1 MDRVTP
7 PPDAP
12 GLPSASTPPPARTA
26 AYGSDPAQVYDVR
39 LPTRASTGTT
49 VVIVHGGFWR
59 QQFDRAHAA
68 PQAQAFADAGH
79 HVAVVEYR
87 RVGMPGGGWPGTF
100 DDVTAAIEAIRE
112 DTQLPS
118 RCVLVGHSA
127 GGHLVALAASKPWA
141 HGIRGV
147 VSLAGCVDLVKGVE
161 LGMGGTAVAD
171 FLGAAPVTDPSAP
184 LAAADPAMT
193 TPAVP
198 VVLVHG
204 DLDETVPIEVSR
216 SYLAK
221 VESAT
226 TPHADVELHAIR
238 GADHFALIDPGAP
251 VFAEILDR
259 VTALTQH

>member
-1 MDRVTP
+1 MERVTP

-12 GLPSASTPPPARTA
+12 GIPTAGTPSPARTT

-39 LPTRASTGTT
+39 LPTREPTGTT
-49 VVIVHGGFWR
+49 VVVVHGGFWR
-59 QQFDRAHAA
+59 RGYDRAHAA

-100 DDVTAAIEAIRE
+100 ADVAAAVGAIRA
-112 DTQLPS
+112 DPGLPS

-127 GGHLVALAASKPWA
+127 GGHLVTLAASQPWA
-141 HGIRGV
+141 FGLRGV

-161 LGMGGTAVAD
+161 LGMGGTAVPD
-171 FLGAAPVTDPSAP
+171 FLGAAPATDPSAP

-198 VVLVHG
+198 VILVHG
-204 DLDETVPIEVSR
+204 DADQTVPIEVSH
-216 SYLAK
+216 SYVAK
-221 VESAT
+221 VEAAT
-226 TPHADVELHAIR
+226 APHATVLLHALP
-238 GADHFALIDPGAP
+238 GVGHFELIDPGAP
-251 VFAEILDR
+251 AFTAVLDR
-259 VTALTQH
+259 LALLTQH